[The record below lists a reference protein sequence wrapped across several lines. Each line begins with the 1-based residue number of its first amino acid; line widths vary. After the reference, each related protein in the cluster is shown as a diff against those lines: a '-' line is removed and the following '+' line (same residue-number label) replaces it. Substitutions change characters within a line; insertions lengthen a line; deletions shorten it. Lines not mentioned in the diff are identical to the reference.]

1 MPIEHRRVLQL
12 IADCQTGRL
21 GSASYRCA
29 ECDAVHHTAASCGNR
44 HCPNCQTAKNGQW
57 CVEQTQKLL
66 PCEYFFVTFTIPSQ
80 LRCFVR
86 SHQKVCYRAM
96 LHAAAFALKTALANP
111 KFCGA
116 DTVGFTSVL
125 HTFGRDMA
133 YHPHV
138 HAIVPGGGM
147 TGGQW
152 KPTRPGFFVPVKM
165 LSQLFRIEFERL
177 LRKELPASVIPG
189 ARDFRREFVSDVEAV
204 GDGVATLKYL
214 SRYVFRTA
222 ITNDRILSMEQ
233 GHVTFKYRR
242 GDETRDRTMRLPV
255 FEFLRRF
262 LQHVLPRGFQKVRHC
277 GFLSRHAKTGLDAVR
292 AAILDTLRDIEP
304 DLELKAWT
312 VPELPTATDSGL
324 TCPVCGGR
332 MEFEGF
338 HRIRPPP
345 LEDRKESKHA
355 TTNSF

>member
-147 TGGQW
+147 TGGGME
-152 KPTRPGFFVPVKM
+152 TDASRF
-165 LSQLFRIEFERL
+165 
-177 LRKELPASVIPG
+177 LRAGE
-189 ARDFRREFVSDVEAV
+189 DV
-204 GDGVATLKYL
+204 VATV
-214 SRYVFRTA
+214 SHR
-222 ITNDRILSMEQ
+222 
-233 GHVTFKYRR
+233 
-242 GDETRDRTMRLPV
+242 
-255 FEFLRRF
+255 
-262 LQHVLPRGFQKVRHC
+262 
-277 GFLSRHAKTGLDAVR
+277 VR
-292 AAILDTLRDIEP
+292 AAAAKEP
-304 DLELKAWT
+304 AC
-312 VPELPTATDSGL
+312 VGDS
-324 TCPVCGGR
+324 
-332 MEFEGF
+332 
-338 HRIRPPP
+338 
-345 LEDRKESKHA
+345 
-355 TTNSF
+355 

>member
-1 MPIEHRRVLQL
+1 
-12 IADCQTGRL
+12 
-21 GSASYRCA
+21 
-29 ECDAVHHTAASCGNR
+29 
-44 HCPNCQTAKNGQW
+44 
-57 CVEQTQKLL
+57 
-66 PCEYFFVTFTIPSQ
+66 
-80 LRCFVR
+80 
-86 SHQKVCYRAM
+86 
-96 LHAAAFALKTALANP
+96 
-111 KFCGA
+111 
-116 DTVGFTSVL
+116 
-125 HTFGRDMA
+125 
-133 YHPHV
+133 
-138 HAIVPGGGM
+138 M

-222 ITNDRILSMEQ
+222 ITNDRILSMQQ

-262 LQHVLPRGFQKVRHC
+262 LQHVLPRGLQKVRHC
-277 GFLSRHAKTGLDAVR
+277 GFLSRHSKTGLDAVR

-304 DLELKAWT
+304 DLELEAWT
-312 VPELPTATDSGL
+312 APELTVPTDSGP
-324 TCPVCGGR
+324 TCPDCGGR